1 MDEEKQ
7 LMRVSFNLHITNPEH
22 KEVYE
27 LIKDI
32 KNKNGYIR
40 DAVLYYASRDKH
52 NNSLSLESVE
62 NQMKDIISR
71 QENMERKMDMI
82 LELLSTPQN
91 GNAEVKS
98 TIDSVAKEKE
108 EPKKSENGF
117 ERFKNMF

>member
-22 KEVYE
+22 REVYE

-40 DAVLYYASRDKH
+40 DAVLYYANH
-52 NNSLSLESVE
+52 NCDNAPLFLEGVEKRMDDMVSKQEIMESKLDRILEQLSILSVE
-62 NQMKDIISR
+62 NT
-71 QENMERKMDMI
+71 E
-82 LELLSTPQN
+82 
-91 GNAEVKS
+91 
-98 TIDSVAKEKE
+98 EKKRDDVVETE
-108 EPKKSENGF
+108 ETTKKPENGF